1 MKESDELTNAQSL
14 QIITEMIGKAKRNIA
29 KKGSFYFLLW
39 GVVVMIGNFGHYII
53 EVYDLYPAPYAIWL
67 IIIPAIIMSIVYS
80 VKQNRE
86 AKTTSQIDRVYSNL
100 WIGIFV
106 VLMTVLFFMSKLSFN
121 HNAVILLLASLG
133 TFVSGRLINFTPL
146 VLGGV
151 ALWISAIIAFN
162 VSVQDQY
169 LVAGFAI
176 IVGYLIPGFLL
187 RQAERA

>member
-86 AKTTSQIDRVYSNL
+86 AQTTSQIDRVYSNL

-106 VLMTVLFFMSKLSFN
+106 VLMTVLVFMSKLSFN

-151 ALWISAIIAFN
+151 ALWISALIAFN

>member
-67 IIIPAIIMSIVYS
+67 IIIPAIIMSIVYG

-86 AKTTSQIDRVYSNL
+86 AQTTSQIDRVYSNL

-106 VLMTVLFFMSKLSFN
+106 VLMTVLVFMSKLSFN

-187 RQAERA
+187 RKAERN